1 MARRTNSPFNKVI
14 LKRLNQT
21 NTTRYPI
28 SLSRIV
34 KNLGKAQGKIVVVV
48 ATVVDDKRLLDLPK
62 LTVCGLK
69 FTESARKRI
78 LAAGG
83 SVLTFDQLA
92 QKAPTGTNTFLM
104 RGARSREALKHFG
117 RAPGLPGSHTK

>member
-1 MARRTNSPFNKVI
+1 
-14 LKRLNQT
+14 LNQT

-34 KNLGKAQGKIVVVV
+34 KNLGKVEGKIVVVV
-48 ATVVDDKRLLDLPK
+48 ANVVDDKRLLELPK
-62 LTVCGLK
+62 LTVCALR
-69 FTESARKRI
+69 FTESARRRI

-92 QKAPTGTNTFLM
+92 QKAPTGSNTYLM
-104 RGARSREALKHFG
+104 RGPRSREALKHFG